1 MGDYTIYLLCDFNFS
16 FKVSITETNVILVL
30 KLLYVVLCIFST
42 LKPPTVKLEE
52 FTVVNKSLS

>member
-42 LKPPTVKLEE
+42 LKPPRVKLEE